1 MTYLWSDIFVTLG
14 FCRKNPP
21 SKRWPFVTSL
31 RNSPWDFHSELRGDG
46 RETRAGLGWWW
57 GKPKRSG
64 TWRGLAGLT
73 LAKQPLLFFGG
84 ECFWENPIFLGKMWK
99 TVHFLNGQSGLV
111 KDVSQGYEQAN
122 RVYYR
127 CWLTKNRVFCVV
139 FGWVR
144 GVDDAWWRF
153 LCREVLTRRS
163 QDLHWTVYA
172 LSRGH
177 KEMPFGLRNDMD
189 GETSVTSSKL
199 EMLYLS
205 TSSTRSNII

>member
-73 LAKQPLLFFGG
+73 LAKQPLLFLGGNVFGRIRF
-84 ECFWENPIFLGKMWK
+84 FWGKCEKQCTFWMDNPGWWRMLVRDMNRQIAFIIGVGWPK
-99 TVHFLNGQSGLV
+99 TVFFVWYLDGSG
-111 KDVSQGYEQAN
+111 S
-122 RVYYR
+122 
-127 CWLTKNRVFCVV
+127 
-139 FGWVR
+139 
-144 GVDDAWWRF
+144 
-153 LCREVLTRRS
+153 
-163 QDLHWTVYA
+163 
-172 LSRGH
+172 
-177 KEMPFGLRNDMD
+177 
-189 GETSVTSSKL
+189 
-199 EMLYLS
+199 
-205 TSSTRSNII
+205 